1 MRILGIDP
9 GLASCGWGVI
19 EVSNNKKLSL
29 ISYGVIKTP
38 AHTDLSLRVETI
50 ANDIKQLI
58 DKYSISVLSI
68 EDIFFTKNISSAIN
82 VAKVI
87 GSTIYVGKSSGCI
100 VKLFTPLQVKIAIT
114 GYGNADKNQVQE
126 MVKLLLKLDKIPK
139 PDHSADA
146 LGLAITYTH
155 IEQTKNRGVK

>member
-19 EVSNNKKLSL
+19 EVSGVNKIKL
-29 ISYGVIKTP
+29 ISFGVIKTL

-50 ANDIKQLI
+50 ANDVSKLI
-58 DKYSISVLSI
+58 DTYFVDSVSI

-87 GSTIYVGKSSGCI
+87 GSIIYVGKNKNCD
-100 VKLFTPLQVKIAIT
+100 VKLFTPLQAKIAIT
-114 GYGNADKNQVQE
+114 GYGNADKNQMQE
-126 MVKLLLKLDKIPK
+126 MVKLLLKLDKIPR

-146 LGLAITYTH
+146 LGLAITYNH
-155 IEQTKNRGVK
+155 IIQTKNRGVR